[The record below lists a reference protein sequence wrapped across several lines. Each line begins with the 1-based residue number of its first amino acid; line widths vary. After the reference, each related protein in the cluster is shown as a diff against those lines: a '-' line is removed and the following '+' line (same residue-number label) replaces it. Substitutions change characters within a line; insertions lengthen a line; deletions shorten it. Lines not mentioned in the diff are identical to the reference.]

1 MPLSPRQADGAALPF
16 PGLEGVRSEEGEEEE
31 GGQVI
36 TPAAESGTQ
45 SQKPPCGGGPRSG
58 RTAGTHFPN
67 KHTSTHPTN
76 ERAQDRSQDQKGSH
90 RPAPA
95 PQDGVCVLPHLY
107 AHPTSPAC
115 TQPPGWPWLAA
126 LRQDVTV
133 CLPRRTSGHLAFA
146 AQGSCVILATSRG
159 DSGSCRADSRRTAA
173 PHPPRPVTLCSCHGA
188 SGQAL
193 IPSSPRGV
201 PFWLLLSP
209 SPAVPCRAP
218 TSPTSKSSQGCL
230 HGPRS
235 SPSLHTCPPP
245 GSPAQ
250 VMMAPQASPLLPCPP
265 ARLGLHHPVDA
276 PALQHRLGPGPL
288 RLVCIPISVPQ
299 MQPLQAGR
307 GSPPG
312 QSPS

>member
-1 MPLSPRQADGAALPF
+1 MPLSPADRAALPL
-16 PGLEGVRSEEGEEEE
+16 PGLEGVRSEEGEEE
-31 GGQVI
+31 GGQVP
-36 TPAAESGTQ
+36 TPAAESEPQ
-45 SQKPPCGGGPRSG
+45 SQKPPRCGGPRPG
-58 RTAGTHFPN
+58 RTVGTHLPN

-76 ERAQDRSQDQKGSH
+76 QRAEDGSQDQKGSH

-146 AQGSCVILATSRG
+146 ARGSCVILATSRG
-159 DSGSCRADSRRTAA
+159 DSGSCRADSRRNAA
-173 PHPPRPVTLCSCHGA
+173 PHPPRPVPLCSCHGA

-218 TSPTSKSSQGCL
+218 TSPTSKSSPDAPGEPTACT
-230 HGPRS
+230 GPGG

-250 VMMAPQASPLLPCPP
+250 VMMAPP
-265 ARLGLHHPVDA
+265 GLT
-276 PALQHRLGPGPL
+276 
-288 RLVCIPISVPQ
+288 
-299 MQPLQAGR
+299 
-307 GSPPG
+307 
-312 QSPS
+312 SPSMPTC